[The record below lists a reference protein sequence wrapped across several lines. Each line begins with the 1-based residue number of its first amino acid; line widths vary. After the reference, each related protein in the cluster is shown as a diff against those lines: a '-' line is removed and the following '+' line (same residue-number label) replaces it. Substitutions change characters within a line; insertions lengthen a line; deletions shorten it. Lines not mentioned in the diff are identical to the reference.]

1 MQGTRE
7 RRRPRF
13 AAGVAVAA
21 AVAAT
26 IAPGAGAEAVRPVLT
41 VSSPVSG
48 ATVTP
53 PWPVRF
59 TVAGVKVG
67 PGNPVK
73 IRVTV
78 GGQSQAVVFTSTHRS
93 GVLEVP
99 DDRFWSGQRDVT
111 FTLLRPNGT
120 PYASPRASVT
130 VPSLIITGGR

>member
-1 MQGTRE
+1 
-7 RRRPRF
+7 
-13 AAGVAVAA
+13 VAA
-21 AVAAT
+21 AVAAA
-26 IAPGAGAEAVRPVLT
+26 IASGAGADVVTPVLT

-53 PWPVRF
+53 PWPVRY

-67 PGNPVK
+67 TGHPVR

-78 GGQSQAVVFTSTHRS
+78 VGQSQAVVITSTHRS
-93 GVLEVP
+93 GVFEVP

-111 FTLLRPNGT
+111 FTLLRANGT

-130 VPSLIITGGR
+130 VPSLIIAGGR